1 MKKFEFLEHTGDLKF
16 RAYGKS
22 LSELVENCT
31 LAISSVFSKG
41 KKIGKTKTKTIDVK
55 YNKDHELML
64 YNYIEELICLF
75 DSEGFVVSKAKVT
88 TDGIGLTATIYGD
101 NSSNYKDL
109 DSIKS
114 PTYSEM
120 YVKQKGKTWE
130 CQVVLDV

>member
-1 MKKFEFLEHTGDLKF
+1 MKFEFLKHTGDLKF
-16 RAYGKS
+16 KAYGKN

-31 LAISSVFSKG
+31 LAISSVLSKG
-41 KKIGKTKTKTIDVK
+41 KKIKTSKTKEMAIE
-55 YNKDHELML
+55 YNKDYELML
-64 YNYIEELICLF
+64 YSYIEELICLF

-88 TDGIGLTATIYGD
+88 ADDVGLSATLYGD
-101 NSSNYKDL
+101 DAKKYKDL

-120 YVKQKGKTWE
+120 YVRKNDKSWE

>member
-1 MKKFEFLEHTGDLKF
+1 MKFEFLKHTGDLKF
-16 RAYGKS
+16 KAYGKS

-41 KKIGKTKTKTIDVK
+41 KKISSSKTRTIGME
-55 YNKDHELML
+55 YNKDYELML

-75 DSEGFVVSKAKVT
+75 DAEGFVVSKAKVT
-88 TDGIGLTATIYGD
+88 TDGVGLSATLYGD
-101 NSSNYKDL
+101 DSKKYKDL
-109 DSIKS
+109 DAIKS

-120 YVKQKGKTWE
+120 YVKQKGNAWE